1 MYVVEYGFVMMGHFK
16 YVVEGMNYEKESKH
30 RVHIFNL
37 GWISCLERILCQS
50 SRGTKLNK

>member
-1 MYVVEYGFVMMGHFK
+1 MDMVEYGFKMMGPFK
-16 YVVEGMNYEKESKH
+16 YVVEEMDYEKESKQ
-30 RVHIFNL
+30 RVHFFNL